1 MGSKFFGNRTE
12 KQTTS
17 KKGVKQNFKNK
28 SSNAKSGGVRKT
40 GRGS

>member
-1 MGSKFFGNRTE
+1 MGSKVFGNRTE
-12 KQTTS
+12 KQTTN
-17 KKGVKQNFKNK
+17 KKEVKQNFKNK